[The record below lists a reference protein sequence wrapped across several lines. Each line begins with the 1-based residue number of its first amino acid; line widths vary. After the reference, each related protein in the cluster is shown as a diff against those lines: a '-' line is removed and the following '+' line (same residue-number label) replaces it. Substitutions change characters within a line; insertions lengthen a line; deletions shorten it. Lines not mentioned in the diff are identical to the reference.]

1 MTATAAEPAIGIPA
15 SLPDRRS
22 LAEVAPLCWYAVWT
36 NSHCE
41 QLVHDQLLVKGFD
54 PFLPRIDVWS
64 RRGGERR
71 VISATLFPGYLFLH
85 HPTMTKTSYIELCK
99 VRGLVRVLGERW
111 DRLEVVPDEEVAGI
125 RKVLDSRLPV
135 MPHPYLRDGE
145 RVRILRGPLA
155 DVEGILVRTKPN
167 KGVIVL
173 RVALLQRSVA
183 VEIDCTLV
191 TPA

>member
-1 MTATAAEPAIGIPA
+1 LPVAVEPAVDVA
-15 SLPDRRS
+15 TYLPDRRGVDES
-22 LAEVAPLCWYAVWT
+22 PLYWYALWT

-41 QLVHDQLLVKGFD
+41 QLVHDQLLARNFD
-54 PFLPRIDVWS
+54 PCLPRVDVWS
-64 RRGGERR
+64 RRGGQRR
-71 VISATLFPGYLFLH
+71 VVSAPLFPGYLFLRH
-85 HPTMTKTSYIELCK
+85 GAMTKASYIELCK
-99 VRGLVRVLGERW
+99 ARGLVRVLGERW
-111 DRLEVVPDEEVAGI
+111 DRLEVVPDVEVAGI
-125 RKVLDSRLPV
+125 RRALEARVPV

-167 KGVIVL
+167 KGLVVL

-183 VEIDCTLV
+183 VEVDCTLV

>member
-1 MTATAAEPAIGIPA
+1 VPAALETAAV
-15 SLPDRRS
+15 D
-22 LAEVAPLCWYAVWT
+22 VATYWYAVWT

-41 QLVHDQLLVKGFD
+41 QLVHDQLLAKGFE

-71 VISATLFPGYLFLH
+71 VVSAPLFSGYLFLR
-85 HPTMTKTSYIELCK
+85 HPVMSKASYIELCRA
-99 VRGLVRVLGERW
+99 RGLVRVLGERW
-111 DRLEVVPDEEVAGI
+111 DRLEVVPDSEVDGI
-125 RKVLDSRLPV
+125 RRVLEARLPA

-145 RVRILRGPLA
+145 RVRILHGPLA

-167 KGVIVL
+167 KGLIVL

-183 VEIDCTLV
+183 VEVDCTLV

>member
-1 MTATAAEPAIGIPA
+1 MPAVVETAVHVETYAPQLRGAIQT
-15 SLPDRRS
+15 
-22 LAEVAPLCWYAVWT
+22 PLYWYAVWT

-41 QLVHDQLLVKGFD
+41 QLVHDQLLARGFE

-71 VISATLFPGYLFLH
+71 VVSAPLFPGYLFLR
-85 HPTMTKTSYIELCK
+85 HPVMSKASYLELCK
-99 VRGLVRVLGERW
+99 ARGLVRVLGERW
-111 DRLEVVPDEEVAGI
+111 DRLEIVPDGEVDGI
-125 RKVLDSRLPV
+125 RRVLEARLPV

-167 KGVIVL
+167 KGLVVL

-183 VEIDCTLV
+183 VEVDCTLV

>member
-1 MTATAAEPAIGIPA
+1 LPVAVEPAVDVA
-15 SLPDRRS
+15 TYLPERRGLDES
-22 LAEVAPLCWYAVWT
+22 PLYWYALWT

-41 QLVHDQLLVKGFD
+41 QLVHDQLLARNFD
-54 PFLPRIDVWS
+54 PFLPRVDVWS
-64 RRGGERR
+64 RRGEQRR
-71 VISATLFPGYLFLH
+71 VVSAPLFPGYLFLRH
-85 HPTMTKTSYIELCK
+85 AAMTKTSYIELCK
-99 VRGLVRVLGERW
+99 ARGLVRVLGERW
-111 DRLEVVPDEEVAGI
+111 DRLEVVPDVEVAGI
-125 RKVLDSRLPV
+125 RRALEARVPV

-167 KGVIVL
+167 KGLVVL

-183 VEIDCTLV
+183 VEVDCTLV

>member
-1 MTATAAEPAIGIPA
+1 VPVAVETAVDRTPDLLDVRQK
-15 SLPDRRS
+15 SLR
-22 LAEVAPLCWYAVWT
+22 WYAVWT

-41 QLVHDQLLVKGFD
+41 QLVHDQLRAKGFN

-71 VISATLFPGYLFLH
+71 VVSAPLFSGYLFLH
-85 HPTMTKTSYIELCK
+85 HAEMTKAGYIEICK
-99 VRGLVRVLGERW
+99 ARGLVRVLGERW
-111 DRLEVVPDEEVAGI
+111 DRLEVVPDQEINGI
-125 RKVLDSRLPV
+125 RTVLDARVPV
-135 MPHPYLRDGE
+135 MPHPYVRDGE
-145 RVRILRGPLA
+145 RVRILRGPLT

-167 KGVIVL
+167 KGLVVL

-183 VEIDCTLV
+183 VEVDCTLV